1 MGTLQ
6 HWDGE
11 SAARNPILKSV
22 MSFLSQSKKSPAVHA
37 LAMSGMAALALT
49 CIILTAFSSS
59 SSEFETQALAAKGA
73 AKGAAK
79 ATPLKF
85 GDTITLMDVYNEY
98 VLCSLGGRLRTGGF
112 KGGDDQIKIV
122 SLKGGSKAVKYG
134 DSIALMGQNGKYF
147 MVRYS
152 GVVTARTSVLAAD
165 TTFKVLGGSG
175 PVMVGD
181 RVSFKS
187 EFGFV
192 TGTPSGLRST
202 VPYVTATEK
211 FSIGLP
217 GMETGLRLADG
228 IQYGDVVMMINKE
241 NEYLQA
247 DHNGW
252 IYYRAK
258 ADGNWDHFTVLSPI
272 HREGKVSFG
281 DQIVMRAHNGRM
293 VSSRTGGNLEAVSMV
308 PTDNS
313 VFTILGI
320 EGAST
325 GIIHDRDVIVLRN
338 FEGFVDAAGDG
349 ARVSMGPTGHL
360 ANMAVMT
367 IQRVWDSAL

>member
-1 MGTLQ
+1 M
-6 HWDGE
+6 
-11 SAARNPILKSV
+11 AF
-22 MSFLSQSKKSPAVHA
+22 MSETKKSSYVHA
-37 LAMSGMAALALT
+37 LAMAAMGALVLAA
-49 CIILTAFSSS
+49 IILTTFTSSTDIT
-59 SSEFETQALAAKGA
+59 TQELAAKKA
-73 AKGAAK
+73 VKAK
-79 ATPLKF
+79 AAVPLKY

-98 VLCSLGGRLRTGGF
+98 ILCSLGGRLRTGGF

-122 SLKGGSKAVKYG
+122 SPKGGSGGVKYG
-134 DSIALMGQNGKYF
+134 DAIALMGQNGKYF
-147 MVRYS
+147 MIRYS
-152 GVVTARTSVLAAD
+152 GVVNARTSVLAAD
-165 TTFKVLGGSG
+165 TEFKILGGSG
-175 PVMVGD
+175 PVMVND

-187 EFGFV
+187 EFGFL
-192 TGTPSGLRST
+192 TGTPSGIRST

-211 FSIGLP
+211 YTVGLP
-217 GMETGLRLADG
+217 GQETGLRLADG
-228 IQYGDVVMMINKE
+228 VQYGDVVMMINKQ

-258 ADGNWDHFTVLSPI
+258 ADGNWDHFTMLSPI
-272 HREGKVSFG
+272 HREGKVSYG

-308 PTDNS
+308 PTDDS

-325 GIIHDRDVIVLRN
+325 GIIHDRDTIVLRN
-338 FEGFVDAAGDG
+338 FEGFVDASGDG

>member
-1 MGTLQ
+1 MGEYMGRAPIECRGSNIPVREHPRLSTPMAYGTPRRQ
-6 HWDGE
+6 AAVE
-11 SAARNPILKSV
+11 SAPAGSSKKLAVALGV
-22 MSFLSQSKKSPAVHA
+22 MSLMAVVA
-37 LAMSGMAALALT
+37 VAAV
-49 CIILTAFSSS
+49 AFSSAS
-59 SSEFETQALAAKGA
+59 AATNGMTQELAAKS
-73 AKGAAK
+73 AAK
-79 ATPLKF
+79 AKAATP
-85 GDTITLMDVYNEY
+85 
-98 VLCSLGGRLRTGGF
+98 F

-122 SLKGGSKAVKYG
+122 SPKGGSGGVKYG
-134 DSIALMGQNGKYF
+134 DAIALMGQNGKYF
-147 MVRYS
+147 MIRYS
-152 GVVTARTSVLAAD
+152 GVVNARTSVLAAD
-165 TTFKVLGGSG
+165 TEFKILGGSG
-175 PVMVGD
+175 PVMVND

-187 EFGFV
+187 EFGFL
-192 TGTPSGLRST
+192 TGTPSGIRST
-202 VPYVTATEK
+202 VPYVTATEEYTV
-211 FSIGLP
+211 GLP
-217 GMETGLRLADG
+217 GQETGLRLADG
-228 IQYGDVVMMINKE
+228 VQYGDVVMMINKQ

-258 ADGNWDHFTVLSPI
+258 ADGNWDHLTMLSPI
-272 HREGKVSFG
+272 HREGKVSYG

-308 PTDNS
+308 PTDDS

-325 GIIHDRDVIVLRN
+325 GIIHDRDTIVLRN
-338 FEGFVDAAGDG
+338 FEGFVDASGDG

>member
-1 MGTLQ
+1 MAYGTPRRQ
-6 HWDGE
+6 AAVE
-11 SAARNPILKSV
+11 SAPAGSSKKLAVALGV
-22 MSFLSQSKKSPAVHA
+22 MSLMAVVA
-37 LAMSGMAALALT
+37 VAAV
-49 CIILTAFSSS
+49 AFSSAS
-59 SSEFETQALAAKGA
+59 AATNGMTQELAAKP
-73 AKGAAK
+73 AAK
-79 ATPLKF
+79 AKAAVPLKY

-98 VLCSLGGRLRTGGF
+98 ILCSLGGRLRTGGF

-122 SLKGGSKAVKYG
+122 SPKGGSGGVKYG
-134 DSIALMGQNGKYF
+134 DAIALMGQNGKYF
-147 MVRYS
+147 MIRYS
-152 GVVTARTSVLAAD
+152 GVVNARTSVLAAD
-165 TTFKVLGGSG
+165 TEFKILGGSG
-175 PVMVGD
+175 PVMVND

-187 EFGFV
+187 EFGFL
-192 TGTPSGLRST
+192 TGTPSGIRST

-211 FSIGLP
+211 YTVGLP
-217 GMETGLRLADG
+217 GQETGLRLADG
-228 IQYGDVVMMINKE
+228 VQYGDVVMMINKQ

-258 ADGNWDHFTVLSPI
+258 ADGNWDHFTMLSPI
-272 HREGKVSFG
+272 HREGKVSYG

-308 PTDNS
+308 PTDDS

-325 GIIHDRDVIVLRN
+325 GIIHDRDTIVLRN
-338 FEGFVDAAGDG
+338 FEGFVDASGDG

>member
-1 MGTLQ
+1 MGR
-6 HWDGE
+6 
-11 SAARNPILKSV
+11 SAIGTEAGCAQPKLKSA
-22 MSFLSQSKKSPAVHA
+22 MSFLSQSKKSPVVHA
-37 LAMSGMAALALT
+37 LAMSGMAALVLA
-49 CIILTAFSSS
+49 CIILTAFTSSS
-59 SSEFETQALAAKGA
+59 SQLETQKLAAKGA
-73 AKGAAK
+73 KAAK

-98 VLCSLGGRLRTGGF
+98 ILCYLGGRLRTGGF
-112 KGGDDQIKIV
+112 KGGNDQIKIV
-122 SLKGGSKAVKYG
+122 SLKGGSKPVKYG

-152 GVVTARTSVLAAD
+152 GVVTARTSVL
-165 TTFKVLGGSG
+165 
-175 PVMVGD
+175 
-181 RVSFKS
+181 
-187 EFGFV
+187 GFV
-192 TGTPSGLRST
+192 TGTPSVLRST

-228 IQYGDVVMMINKE
+228 VQYGDVVMMINKE

-258 ADGNWDHFTVLSPI
+258 ADGNWDHFTILSPI

>member
-1 MGTLQ
+1 MAYGTPRKQVAVETAPASSTKKLAVAL
-6 HWDGE
+6 GVFGLMAVIAV
-11 SAARNPILKSV
+11 AAVVS
-22 MSFLSQSKKSPAVHA
+22 SPASA
-37 LAMSGMAALALT
+37 Y
-49 CIILTAFSSS
+49 
-59 SSEFETQALAAKGA
+59 TQELAAKT
-73 AKGAAK
+73 KK
-79 ATPLKF
+79 AVPLKF
-85 GDTITLMDVYNEY
+85 GNTITLMDVYNEY
-98 VLCSLGGRLRTGGF
+98 ILCSLGGRLRTGGF
-112 KGGDDQIKIV
+112 KGGDDQVKIV
-122 SLKGGSKAVKYG
+122 SPKGGNGAVKYG
-134 DSIALMGQNGKYF
+134 DDVALMGQNGKYF

-165 TTFKVLGGSG
+165 TQFKILGGSG

-187 EFGFV
+187 EFGFI
-192 TGTPSGLRST
+192 TGSPSGIRST
-202 VPYVTATEK
+202 VPSVTATEK
-211 FSIGLP
+211 FTIGLP
-217 GMETGLRLADG
+217 GQETGLRLADG
-228 IQYGDVVMMINKE
+228 VQYGDVVMLINKQ

-258 ADGNWDHFTVLSPI
+258 ADGNWDHFTMLSPI

-293 VSSRTGGNLEAVSMV
+293 VSSRKGGNLEAVSMV
-308 PTDNS
+308 PTDDS

-338 FEGFVDAAGDG
+338 FEGFVDASGDG

>member
-1 MGTLQ
+1 
-6 HWDGE
+6 
-11 SAARNPILKSV
+11 
-22 MSFLSQSKKSPAVHA
+22 
-37 LAMSGMAALALT
+37 MAAVAVAAV
-49 CIILTAFSSS
+49 AFSSAS
-59 SSEFETQALAAKGA
+59 AATNGMTQELAAKP
-73 AKGAAK
+73 AAK
-79 ATPLKF
+79 AKAAVPLKY

-98 VLCSLGGRLRTGGF
+98 ILCSLGGRLRTGGF

-122 SLKGGSKAVKYG
+122 SPKGGSGGVKYG
-134 DSIALMGQNGKYF
+134 DAIALMGQNGKYF
-147 MVRYS
+147 MIRYS
-152 GVVTARTSVLAAD
+152 GVVNARTSVLAAD
-165 TTFKVLGGSG
+165 TEFKILGGSG
-175 PVMVGD
+175 PVMVND

-187 EFGFV
+187 EFGFL
-192 TGTPSGLRST
+192 TGTPSGIRST

-211 FSIGLP
+211 YTVGLP
-217 GMETGLRLADG
+217 GQETGLRLADG
-228 IQYGDVVMMINKE
+228 VQYGDVVMMINKQ

-258 ADGNWDHFTVLSPI
+258 ADGNWDHFTML
-272 HREGKVSFG
+272 
-281 DQIVMRAHNGRM
+281 
-293 VSSRTGGNLEAVSMV
+293 
-308 PTDNS
+308 PTDDS

-325 GIIHDRDVIVLRN
+325 GIIHDRDTIVLRN
-338 FEGFVDAAGDG
+338 FEGFVDASGDG